1 MITALDTNVLVF
13 IYDRA
18 PHAPELARQLHILAR
33 NGRLVIC
40 GVVYAELLAGPTRLK
55 PQLDQFLQDVGVD
68 LDPEMGEAV
77 WAEAGRANADYHARR
92 RAGGILKERPVL
104 PDFLVG
110 AHALHRAD
118 RLYTENVADF
128 SDFPAL
134 TMIEAPR
141 LPSFSDTALSDASLP

>member
-13 IYDRA
+13 VYDHA
-18 PHAPELARQLHILAR
+18 PHASELARQLYALGR

-40 GVVYAELLAGPTRLK
+40 GVVYAELLAGPTRPK
-55 PQLDQFLQDVGVD
+55 PQLDRFLQDVGVD
-68 LDPEMGEAV
+68 LDWEMGEAV

-134 TMIEAPR
+134 TVIEAPR
-141 LPSFSDTALSDASLP
+141 LSDD

>member
-1 MITALDTNVLVF
+1 LITALDTNVLVF

-18 PHAPELARQLHILAR
+18 PHAPELARQFHVLAR

-40 GVVYAELLAGPTRLK
+40 GVVYAELRAGPTRQK
-55 PQLDQFLQDVGVD
+55 PPLDQFLQDVGVGVD
-68 LDPEMGEAV
+68 WVMGEAV
-77 WAEAGRANADYHARR
+77 WTEAGRANAEYQARR
-92 RAGGILKERPVL
+92 RAGGIVKERPVL

-128 SDFPAL
+128 SDFLSL
-134 TMIEAPR
+134 TVIEAPR
-141 LPSFSDTALSDASLP
+141 LPGE

>member
-1 MITALDTNVLVF
+1 LITALDTNVLVF
-13 IYDRA
+13 VYDRA
-18 PHAPELARQLHILAR
+18 PHAPELARQLHTLAR
-33 NGRLVIC
+33 GGPLVIC
-40 GVVYAELLAGPTRLK
+40 GVVYAELLAGPTRPK
-55 PQLDQFLQDVGVD
+55 PQLDIFLRDMGVH
-68 LDPEMGEAV
+68 LDADMTEAV

-92 RAGGILKERPVL
+92 RAGGLIKERPVL

-134 TMIEAPR
+134 TVIEAPR
-141 LPSFSDTALSDASLP
+141 MP